1 MNVRFTTWLSER
13 EREALHDR
21 AVAERT
27 SANAIA
33 RTAIREYL
41 GFDPP
46 SGRLLHVTSDTSN
59 TKVRDA

>member
-13 EREALHDR
+13 EREALDER
-21 AVAERT
+21 ASKERT
-27 SANAIA
+27 SANAIV

-46 SGRLLHVTSDTSN
+46 STRLLHVTSDTPD
-59 TKVRDA
+59 TKVHSA